1 MSISAAEN
9 AGPGPGDLQDPL
21 WVKMSAITGNNTKK
35 RKKSDAKPQSQINK
49 CLNEKRRRTLENT
62 FIDEIEEL
70 ITATDMSSG
79 KTDKCQILQRAVD
92 KIRHICEQ
100 EGSNSHAVQQGEVS
114 SSNPNILSND
124 QVGPIV
130 LEALDGFL
138 FVVSAEGRIEYVTDN
153 IKQYIN
159 YSKDDVFG
167 KDIYNIIHHGDHQA
181 FVESLPMLLGWTCD
195 PQPQTRK
202 GSFNCRFLVKPDD
215 KDETMEQK
223 QQRVSQYETMQICS
237 ALLPINTNRLESGDV
252 SSESSD
258 IGPCVMCV
266 ARRISSNEKP
276 VGATIEQFS
285 VKSDISGKIIAV
297 DNNGLSTSYSKYLNE
312 DLVGT
317 TIQDLC
323 HPHDLSK
330 LTAHLKG
337 TTQTGEGTSS
347 MYRLRMCSDKF
358 LNVQTKSRLF
368 KGNGMN
374 ESDFVMSAYSI
385 VGDND
390 LTASEGGQLS
400 NNKMCSGHSSNRC
413 ASNSNN
419 NNGNNNN
426 NVGGPLMSIGH
437 VNGQVSG
444 LSGGRSGGVGI
455 TSSCTTSSSVSVVGG
470 GGCVGS
476 SGGGNGAGT
485 TNSTISFGSVDNSNN
500 SIGSLIPNNQYNQFT
515 SGMDLGFELFPSSTW
530 DLAGSSNAWPTNDN
544 RPESR
549 DSGCGGQT
557 ISRPPSQPNVQTPSP
572 QGTYSS
578 SNTAIIPSHRSPM
591 RPYSPS
597 INVNVATHNFSNSFP
612 FSPLQES
619 QSGMS
624 NTSVPIVNANG
635 ANPAGAAVLPGS
647 SGPSSVPGP
656 PNPTGN
662 GLPGTSTSAS
672 NSIIPGNNI
681 VGPSTSKRHEDNKN
695 SNNSSTPMNIHGNVS
710 HDVNNPT
717 SHSSQACHETQ
728 NSVVPT
734 ESGRLRNLLT
744 KRTSVSDDNQDTSNN
759 DNDNQNEHRILK
771 ILLNQPDEDDYH
783 SEHSNKLRTSPSNLN
798 KSNVE
803 HPKPSLGN
811 NMLLQLLNEKND
823 EDEDARAG
831 LKKQHELLQQLLKDP
846 DEERKM
852 QEQRESRDDDP
863 LLRSL
868 GFRAATP
875 SPSQSGD
882 HPHPA
887 TSQVGQKRPGEDG
900 NMNMAVKRPMDGS
913 HQVSS
918 SGTGASSTVTSKLW
932 EKNKMLASLLAKQP
946 SQPATIPPIP
956 ASVISATPQDKLPRV
971 VDRLK
976 QQQPWSGG
984 SMQPIVSNATTTTAT
999 SARTPLQNQTRQLPR
1014 QATYLNHML
1023 SQQQRPQMGQ
1033 MDTEFSGSGDYR
1045 PAGMDPNS
1053 WDNQSSDPDL
1063 SDILDQVIEFVPDE
1077 AIAASRLTESSAI
1090 ANLLDAIES
1099 PPMNEKM
1106 AINAI
1111 QKSLM
1116 LCETAVNPTSST
1128 ITMPG
1133 TPPAYS
1139 TALGNTSVTTSHN
1152 YQPPPMYQQQSRVR
1166 FNAQPGI
1173 RQNAAQ
1179 FTQHQQQRAKLL
1191 QQQQQQQQQQLKQ
1204 RLLQQQQQQQLLI
1217 PSNATAPD
1225 QIASGIHNI
1234 DSLLNNTV
1242 APNVSLQ
1249 RSNVPD
1255 SQVSPGYGGSVQM
1268 PSGHRLSHS
1277 YSHPATLPQHPVV
1290 NNNFNSGQQVSA
1302 AAARLSPHS
1311 PAAMMSFSHPQPLSP
1326 RVSQGNY
1333 GNSPRMFNV
1342 NQTRQQQPA
1351 QQQLQQQQRSM
1362 PSPGTPASA
1371 RQSPFP
1377 AESFPPPASPTASQF
1392 PPVPNPNA
1400 ANPTAQYRL
1409 QRASSTPTAT
1419 TQLPGG
1425 IGSPRHYGG
1434 GVNKDQPLLSPSH
1447 QHGGCQPTA
1456 NHNQQNPANSQHYTN
1471 QQHTSMLYHTSA
1483 NSINNHDVQNN
1494 QFCYDRTSISMY
1506 GTGPG
1511 DPQDARSMP
1520 PSNTT
1525 GHQMG
1530 GNTSSTGSMT
1540 SEFVRQELR
1549 AVVGARTQQRVPN
1562 NLQNNLTGQVTQDDL
1577 EALGLPFEMSSAG
1590 EAVVSDG
1597 PAKSWAIGSAGSA
1610 PSSSRT
1616 TMEEAVRGD
1625 PKSSLLQKLL
1635 SE

>member
-35 RKKSDAKPQSQINK
+35 RKKSDAKPQSQISSNK

-385 VGDND
+385 VG
-390 LTASEGGQLS
+390 
-400 NNKMCSGHSSNRC
+400 
-413 ASNSNN
+413 
-419 NNGNNNN
+419 
-426 NVGGPLMSIGH
+426 
-437 VNGQVSG
+437 
-444 LSGGRSGGVGI
+444 
-455 TSSCTTSSSVSVVGG
+455 
-470 GGCVGS
+470 
-476 SGGGNGAGT
+476 
-485 TNSTISFGSVDNSNN
+485 
-500 SIGSLIPNNQYNQFT
+500 
-515 SGMDLGFELFPSSTW
+515 
-530 DLAGSSNAWPTNDN
+530 
-544 RPESR
+544 
-549 DSGCGGQT
+549 
-557 ISRPPSQPNVQTPSP
+557 
-572 QGTYSS
+572 
-578 SNTAIIPSHRSPM
+578 
-591 RPYSPS
+591 
-597 INVNVATHNFSNSFP
+597 
-612 FSPLQES
+612 PLQES

-1077 AIAASRLTESSAI
+1077 AIAGLASRLTESSAI